1 MSPINLVFSLL
12 NITFAAMKRKT
23 ILWVMMLCS
32 LVLTGCDKLDDSN
45 DGLVSEVLPGEWA
58 FSYVIRSEVDPGLE
72 FHYKQVI
79 FNTDGTCAITYVDH
93 EDDEGNPVMG
103 ALHGTY
109 VANSS
114 MIRIVSYDFGSEE
127 QVLLWR
133 VVTLSAKQ
141 IVAEYDFSTDGTTSM
156 TAVVTLDK
164 QKSY

>member
-1 MSPINLVFSLL
+1 
-12 NITFAAMKRKT
+12 
-23 ILWVMMLCS
+23 
-32 LVLTGCDKLDDSN
+32 
-45 DGLVSEVLPGEWA
+45 
-58 FSYVIRSEVDPGLE
+58 
-72 FHYKQVI
+72 
-79 FNTDGTCAITYVDH
+79 
-93 EDDEGNPVMG
+93 MG

-109 VANSS
+109 VANSA
-114 MIRIVSYDFGSEE
+114 MIRIVSHDFGSEE